1 MLSGMQTWIDHRP
14 GDGLI
19 VLHQMG
25 NQVPAVLWFGSLDY
39 VNGPQLRKHVHD
51 YDASAAHWI
60 WDRHEANGKAVLYD
74 GVRTSIRLYAAG
86 LIIALVIGYRRGWSE
101 FVRKGLWIALL
112 TIVLLPSLVGG
123 LKKVSNLACP
133 RAHVPTCPRALVDYG
148 GEVPF
153 IHLFD
158 SRSPETNEDHQCFPA
173 GHASGGFALLAL
185 PLLSRSPRRRGWL
198 LAEALTFGWGMN
210 EEVTVVSIRWILL
223 PTGI

>member
-1 MLSGMQTWIDHRP
+1 M
-14 GDGLI
+14 
-19 VLHQMG
+19 
-25 NQVPAVLWFGSLDY
+25 
-39 VNGPQLRKHVHD
+39 
-51 YDASAAHWI
+51 
-60 WDRHEANGKAVLYD
+60 
-74 GVRTSIRLYAAG
+74 
-86 LIIALVIGYRRGWSE
+86 
-101 FVRKGLWIALL
+101 
-112 TIVLLPSLVGG
+112 
-123 LKKVSNLACP
+123 
-133 RAHVPTCPRALVDYG
+133 PTCPRALVDYG